1 MDKIVERFKEALL
14 STDEEKAA
22 AIMTETEE
30 RFQPGTFL
38 EKVLIPALDD
48 IGTGWEQGE
57 FALSQVYMSGRI
69 CEELVDQLLPAE
81 SAELKEEPK
90 MALVLLND
98 YHALGKKIVYS
109 VLRAGGYNVAD
120 YGRMQPDELLEK
132 LEEED
137 LELVLISVLMYSSA
151 LQIKQVVQELAKSKL
166 RTRVAVGGA
175 PFRLDRQLWQEVGAH
190 AVGYTATDALNIAKS
205 FSGGVREWL

>member
-1 MDKIVERFKEALL
+1 
-14 STDEEKAA
+14 
-22 AIMTETEE
+22 
-30 RFQPGTFL
+30 
-38 EKVLIPALDD
+38 
-48 IGTGWEQGE
+48 
-57 FALSQVYMSGRI
+57 
-69 CEELVDQLLPAE
+69 
-81 SAELKEEPK
+81 
-90 MALVLLND
+90 
-98 YHALGKKIVYS
+98 
-109 VLRAGGYNVAD
+109 
-120 YGRMQPDELLEK
+120 MQPDELLEK